1 MYDNI
6 KSKIGALIMDKK
18 TVEKMK
24 KLIEEKKS
32 KGAKGNNLRPQK
44 TIGHKMKGKKSS
56 NGGGLFDK

>member
-1 MYDNI
+1 
-6 KSKIGALIMDKK
+6 MDKK